1 MKMTMKM
8 KEKKS
13 ERINNLDKVTMT
25 MKKKEKESEKSSK
38 IMTNHKIL
46 NN

>member
-1 MKMTMKM
+1 MKM

-25 MKKKEKESEKSSK
+25 IKKKEKESEKSSK